1 MTALHHLRNRR
12 HARGQVLVITAAA
25 MVVLLGVGAL
35 VVDLG
40 MSWML
45 RRQEQNAA
53 DPAALAAARHLKD
66 SLGNPTWSQAAGEAD
81 ACFYARENG
90 FFPDATTND
99 KSLTGCVPANDPNG
113 AWLEVHRPPVSG
125 DFVGHPG
132 KVQVVIGSTHVS
144 FFGRIFD
151 KRGATVITDAVA
163 ANEAG
168 NSNSSSL
175 VALQAVCQAG
185 SAADVDGGGEVRI
198 FPANPG
204 TTGGYVHVN
213 SPCGGSTDDICEN
226 GVGSAALSIS
236 GTLTTPYAYVNGS
249 CTYNG
254 SGANGLQ
261 CLPSTV
267 TNCLD
272 EDALPLGDP
281 LAHLPEPRLSSFPN
295 GKCPDGTTSLPSSTK
310 PCELSNKHCPPD
322 SSDPAIAVC
331 TLQPGVF
338 YAGWDVQKKVRL
350 QLEPGMYILAGGGIS
365 LTGTEAA
372 IEAVTSPTGVD
383 ARVTIFSTDGPG
395 CPSIGKQCQGDIKF
409 TAAQAFRAKALNAA
423 TCGVVTPQACPW
435 RGILLW
441 QDGTVRTPGSSVT
454 LGGQSSTVLAGTIYA
469 PASQVDVSGGSATT
483 GCASGPTAGCLAI
496 QIISLRWKITG
507 GGLVEM
513 PYDPKE
519 LYQLDLR
526 GLVD

>member
-1 MTALHHLRNRR
+1 MRPHSAARES
-12 HARGQVLVITAAA
+12 RGQVLVITAVA
-25 MVVLLGVGAL
+25 MVVLLGIAAL
-35 VVDLG
+35 AIDLG
-40 MSWML
+40 FSWML

-53 DPAALAAARHLKD
+53 DPAAIAAARHLKD
-66 SLGNPTWSQAAGEAD
+66 PLGKATWNQTAGESD
-81 ACFYARENG
+81 ACFYARQNG
-90 FFPDATTND
+90 FFPNATTND
-99 KSLTGCVPANDPNG
+99 KTSSGCVPANDPN
-113 AWLEVHRPPVSG
+113 ATWLQVWRPPISG
-125 DFVGHPG
+125 DYVGHPG
-132 KVQVVIGSTHVS
+132 KVQVIIGSTYEG
-144 FFGRIFD
+144 FFGRIFNQPNT
-151 KRGATVITDAVA
+151 GVTTDAVA

-175 VALQAVCQAG
+175 VALQSECKAG

-198 FPANPG
+198 FPVTPAI
-204 TTGGYVHVN
+204 TGGYVQVN
-213 SPCGGSTDDICEN
+213 SPCGGSTDDVCDN

-236 GTLTTPYAYVNGS
+236 GTLRTPFAYVNGS

-254 SGANGLQ
+254 SGPNGLQ
-261 CLPSTV
+261 CEPSTV
-267 TNCLD
+267 TACLE

-281 LAHLPEPRLSSFPN
+281 LANIPEPKLSSFPN
-295 GKCPDGTTSLPSSTK
+295 GTCPDGKSSTSSATK
-310 PCELSNKHCPPD
+310 PCELSNKYCPPD
-322 SSDPAIAVC
+322 PADPGIAVC
-331 TLQPGVF
+331 SLSPGVF
-338 YAGWDVQKKVRL
+338 YGGWDVQKKVRL
-350 QLEPGMYILAGGGIS
+350 ELAPGMYILAGGGIS

-395 CPSIGKQCQGDIKF
+395 CPSIAKQCQGVIKF
-409 TAAQAFRAKALNAA
+409 TAAQAFKAKALNAA
-423 TCGVVTPQACPW
+423 TCGAVTPQACPW

-441 QDGTVRTPGSSVT
+441 QDGTVRTPGSVVT

-469 PASQVDVSGGSATT
+469 PASQVEVSGGSATT

-513 PYDPKE
+513 PYDPSE

-526 GLVD
+526 GLVE